1 MNIGTVL
8 ENGNSVFN
16 GGISFKVG
24 SELKTTSSSTDA
36 KIAELEKR
44 ILELEQTLNCNMVF
58 ENKDKFIIVAGDWK
72 ASNLGYNY
80 FETRIYSDRQISIL
94 N

>member
-58 ENKDKFIIVAGDWK
+58 ENKDIVAGDWK

>member
-44 ILELEQTLNCNMVF
+44 ILELEQTL
-58 ENKDKFIIVAGDWK
+58 DWK

-94 N
+94 NCYFINYYGIISFCG

>member
-44 ILELEQTLNCNMVF
+44 ILELEQT
-58 ENKDKFIIVAGDWK
+58 FIIVAGDWK